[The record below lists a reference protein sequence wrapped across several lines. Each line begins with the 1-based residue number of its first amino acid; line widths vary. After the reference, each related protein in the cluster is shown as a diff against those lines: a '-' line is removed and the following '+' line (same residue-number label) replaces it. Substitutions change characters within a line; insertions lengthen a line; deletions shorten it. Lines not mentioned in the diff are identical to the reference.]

1 MQKLWKEA
9 IFPSNLRSNTYK
21 RPFGQGRLLLLFLL
35 LPYTNLQSEDKYLDF
50 IYVDANTGQS
60 SGGHS
65 ALRFDDMVIH
75 FQYYPDEIFRVVRES
90 YERFSYSYNTYS
102 NRTSKIARVTIS
114 EKDLD
119 KIRTGFEKLALI
131 QFKHIK
137 NLESIRADI
146 QFLREIQKPE
156 KNIKIKTFGYFKK
169 EEGTE
174 LSSLKGE
181 LNSILGKGWLGKLRT
196 QIKKELNSALIE
208 EKFAIFSEAPSVQN
222 GSYPF
227 YKEGISS
234 WFLPKLEKLSA
245 LEILDLGYSIDPET
259 IFLSSGKKLSEEERT
274 KLISL
279 RDSLKLSII
288 ELIKEENSNWGHSVL
303 VNLARFL
310 VLEKSIEEGKLYF
323 LVTFPESV
331 SQITPTTWSKDKK
344 SVETSSDLLL
354 EASKTFREERLK
366 SENLTEEN
374 YLTWEDLE
382 NRDWE
387 LRTGLSRGISIRN
400 TFDRLSPDLSGIF
413 VFSFP
418 TPNLKL
424 ISEYLTRSEKGEE
437 TYYDHLKRFYT
448 FKLIT
453 KNCTSEIFDS
463 LEFIL
468 NEKEYETVLGKKIDP
483 HSSLTFIPFIA
494 YDSITEKWNIKEETM
509 EFSHRKATLEKLYE
523 SNPKWQTYLKESNVF
538 SSSIYRSNPDDHTF
552 VFFTDDVVLLRPIYG
567 IVNLGWGIGN
577 FTVGIFTS
585 PFDKGRRLQNG
596 LQSAFFSLPEL
607 VFFNIR
613 KGTFPGAKPNRLEK
627 KLEPQK

>member
-1 MQKLWKEA
+1 M
-9 IFPSNLRSNTYK
+9 RSSIYK
-21 RPFGQGRLLLLFLL
+21 RLFYKSRFFLLFLL
-35 LPYTNLQSEDKYLDF
+35 FPFTTLHSEDPYLDF

-65 ALRFDDMVIH
+65 ALRFDDTVIH

-90 YERFSYSYNTYS
+90 YDRFSYSYNTYS
-102 NRTSKIARVTIS
+102 NRTSKIARVAIS
-114 EKDLD
+114 ERDLD

-137 NLESIRADI
+137 NLESIRADV
-146 QFLREIQKPE
+146 QFLKEIQKPE
-156 KNIKIKTFGYFKK
+156 KNIKIRTFGYFKK
-169 EEGTE
+169 GEGPKP
-174 LSSLKGE
+174 SSLKEE
-181 LNSILGKGWLGKLRT
+181 LDSILGKGWLGKTRT
-196 QIKKELNSALIE
+196 RIKQELYSAVIE
-208 EKFAIFSEAPSVQN
+208 GKFILFSEAPAVQN
-222 GSYPF
+222 GIYPF
-227 YKEGISS
+227 YKEGVSS
-234 WFLPKLEKLSA
+234 WFLPRLEKLSV
-245 LEILDLGYSIDPET
+245 LEILDAGYSLDPET
-259 IFLSSGKKLSEEERT
+259 IFLSSGVSLSEEEKA

-279 RDSLKLSII
+279 RESLKLSII
-288 ELIKEENSNWGHSVL
+288 ELIQEENSNWGHGIL

-310 VLEKSIEEGKLYF
+310 VLEKSIQEQRPYF

-344 SVETSSDLLL
+344 SVEASSDLLL

-400 TFDRLSPDLSGIF
+400 TFDRLSPDLSGNF

-418 TPNLKL
+418 TPGPEI
-424 ISEYLTRSEKGEE
+424 ISENLRLSKKEE
-437 TYYDHLKRFYT
+437 SIYYENLKRFYT

-468 NEKEYETVLGKKIDP
+468 NEQEYQNVLGNRIDP

-494 YDSITEKWNIKEETM
+494 YDSIKEKWKVKEETL
-509 EFSHRKATLEKLYE
+509 ELSHRKASLEKIYG
-523 SNPKWQTYLKESNVF
+523 SAPKWKSYLKESNVF
-538 SSSIYRSNPDDHTF
+538 SSSIYKPNPDDSSF
-552 VFFTDDVVLLRPIYG
+552 IFFTDDIVLLRPIYG

-577 FTVGIFTS
+577 FATGIFTS
-585 PFDKGRRLQNG
+585 PFDKGKRVTNG

-613 KGTFPGAKPNRLEK
+613 KGTFPGAKPNRSEK

>member
-1 MQKLWKEA
+1 M
-9 IFPSNLRSNTYK
+9 YK
-21 RPFGQGRLLLLFLL
+21 RPFLKGRLFLLFLI
-35 LPYTNLQSEDKYLDF
+35 LPFSTLYPEENYLDF

-65 ALRFDDMVIH
+65 ALRFDDTVIH

-102 NRTSKIARVTIS
+102 NRTSKIARVGIS

-137 NLESIRADI
+137 NLESIRADV
-146 QFLREIQKPE
+146 QFLKEIQKPE
-156 KNIKIKTFGYFKK
+156 KKIRIRTFGYFKK
-169 EEGTE
+169 EEGVKY
-174 LSSLKGE
+174 SSLKEE
-181 LNSILGKGWLGKLRT
+181 LNVALGKGWLGKVRT
-196 QIKKELNSALIE
+196 QIKKELNSALGE
-208 EKFAIFSEAPSVQN
+208 GKFAIFSEAPTVQN
-222 GSYPF
+222 GNYPF

-234 WFLPKLEKLSA
+234 WFLPRLEKLSV
-245 LEILDLGYSIDPET
+245 LEILDLGYSLDPET
-259 IFLSSGKKLSEEERT
+259 IFLSSGKPLSEEEKV

-279 RDSLKLSII
+279 RDSLRLSII
-288 ELIKEENSNWGHSVL
+288 DLIKEENSNWGHSAL
-303 VNLARFL
+303 VNLARFF
-310 VLEKSIEEGKLYF
+310 VLEKSIEEGKLFF
-323 LVTFPESV
+323 LVTFPESA

-344 SVETSSDLLL
+344 NVEASSDLLL

-366 SENLTEEN
+366 SESLTEEN

-418 TPNLKL
+418 TPEPE
-424 ISEYLTRSEKGEE
+424 ITSEYLARSEKEE
-437 TYYDHLKRFYT
+437 ESYYENLKRFYT

-468 NEKEYETVLGKKIDP
+468 NEQEYQNILGKRIDP

-494 YDSITEKWNIKEETM
+494 YDSITEKWNIKEETL
-509 EFSHRKATLEKLYE
+509 ELSHRKAALEKLYG
-523 SNPKWQTYLKESNVF
+523 SNPKWKTYLKESNVF
-538 SSSIYRSNPDDHTF
+538 SSSIYRSNPDDHMF
-552 VFFTDDVVLLRPIYG
+552 VFFTDDVVLLRPVYG

-577 FTVGIFTS
+577 FTLGIFTS
-585 PFDKGRRLQNG
+585 PFDKGKRLQNG

-613 KGTFPGAKPNRLEK
+613 KGTFPGAKPNRSEK
-627 KLEPQK
+627 KIRVSEVDNWNRP

>member
-1 MQKLWKEA
+1 M
-9 IFPSNLRSNTYK
+9 
-21 RPFGQGRLLLLFLL
+21 
-35 LPYTNLQSEDKYLDF
+35 
-50 IYVDANTGQS
+50 DANTGQS

-65 ALRFDDMVIH
+65 ALRFDDTVIH

-102 NRTSKIARVTIS
+102 NRTSKIARIKIS
-114 EKDLD
+114 EEDLD

-137 NLESIRADI
+137 NLGSIRSDV
-146 QFLREIQKPE
+146 QFLKELQTPE
-156 KNIKIKTFGYFKK
+156 KNIKIRTFGYFRK
-169 EEGTE
+169 EEGAKP
-174 LSSLKGE
+174 SSLKEE
-181 LNSILGKGWLGKLRT
+181 LGSILGKGWLGKLRT
-196 QIKKELNSALIE
+196 QIKKELNSALLE
-208 EKFAIFSEAPSVQN
+208 GKFTLFSESPTVQN
-222 GSYPF
+222 GTYPF

-234 WFLPKLEKLSA
+234 WFLPRLEKLSV
-245 LEILDLGYSIDPET
+245 LEILDLGYSLDPET
-259 IFLSSGKKLSEEERT
+259 IFLSSGKSLNEEEKA

-279 RDSLKLSII
+279 KESLKLSII
-288 ELIKEENSNWGHSVL
+288 ELLQEENSTWGHSVL
-303 VNLARFL
+303 VNLARFF
-310 VLEKSIEEGKLYF
+310 VLEKSIQEQRLYF

-344 SVETSSDLLL
+344 VVEASSDLLL
-354 EASKTFREERLK
+354 EASKTFREERLN

-400 TFDRLSPDLSGIF
+400 TFDRLSPDLSGNF

-418 TPNLKL
+418 TPEPEI
-424 ISEYLTRSEKGEE
+424 ISENLLRSEQEE
-437 TYYDHLKRFYT
+437 VKYYENLKRFYT

-468 NEKEYETVLGKKIDP
+468 NEQEYQNVLGKRIDP

-494 YDSITEKWNIKEETM
+494 YDSITEKWKIKEETL
-509 EFSHRKATLEKLYE
+509 ELSHRKAALEKIYE
-523 SNPKWQTYLKESNVF
+523 SNPKWKTYLKESNVF
-538 SSSIYRSNPDDHTF
+538 SSSIYQTNPDDHMF
-552 VFFTDDVVLLRPIYG
+552 VFFTDDVILLRPIYG

-577 FTVGIFTS
+577 FAIGIFTS
-585 PFDKGRRLQNG
+585 PFDKGRRAQNG

-613 KGTFPGAKPNRLEK
+613 KGSFPGAKPLRSERRS
-627 KLEPQK
+627 EP

>member
-1 MQKLWKEA
+1 M
-9 IFPSNLRSNTYK
+9 RSSVYK
-21 RPFGQGRLLLLFLL
+21 RPFPKGRILLLFLF
-35 LPYTNLQSEDKYLDF
+35 LPFATIHSEANYLDF

-65 ALRFDDMVIH
+65 ALRFDDTVIH

-90 YERFSYSYNTYS
+90 YDRFSYSYNTYS
-102 NRTSKIARVTIS
+102 NRTSKIARVAIS

-131 QFKHIK
+131 QFKHLK
-137 NLESIRADI
+137 NLESIRADV
-146 QFLREIQKPE
+146 QFLKELQKPE
-156 KNIKIKTFGYFKK
+156 KNIRLRTFGYFKK
-169 EEGTE
+169 EEGDR
-174 LSSLKGE
+174 SISLKEE
-181 LNSILGKGWLGKLRT
+181 LNSILGKGWLGKFRT
-196 QIKKELNSALIE
+196 QIKKELNSAFNE
-208 EKFAIFSEAPSVQN
+208 GKFTLFSEAPSVQN
-222 GSYPF
+222 GTYPF

-234 WFLPKLEKLSA
+234 WFLPRLEKLSV
-245 LEILDLGYSIDPET
+245 LEILDTGYSLDPEA
-259 IFLSSGKKLSEEERT
+259 IFLSSGKPLNEEERT

-279 RDSLKLSII
+279 RDALKLSII
-288 ELIKEENSNWGHSVL
+288 ELLKEENSNWGHSVL

-310 VLEKSIEEGKLYF
+310 VLEKSIEEGRLYF

-344 SVETSSDLLL
+344 GVQASSDLLL
-354 EASKTFREERLK
+354 EASKTFREERLR
-366 SENLTEEN
+366 SENLNEEN

-400 TFDRLSPDLSGIF
+400 TFDRLSPDLSGNF

-418 TPNLKL
+418 TPGQEL
-424 ISEYLTRSEKGEE
+424 ISEYLTRSEKEEE
-437 TYYDHLKRFYT
+437 TYYDNLKRFYT

-468 NEKEYETVLGKKIDP
+468 NEKEYETVLGKRIDP

-494 YDSITEKWNIKEETM
+494 YDSITEKWKIKEETL
-509 EFSHRKATLEKLYE
+509 ELSHRKAALEKLYG
-523 SNPKWQTYLKESNVF
+523 SNPKWKTYLKESNVF

-577 FTVGIFTS
+577 LALGLFTS
-585 PFDKGRRLQNG
+585 PFDKGKRAGNG

-613 KGTFPGAKPNRLEK
+613 KGTFPNAKPDRSER
-627 KLEPQK
+627 KLESQQ

>member
-1 MQKLWKEA
+1 M
-9 IFPSNLRSNTYK
+9 N
-21 RPFGQGRLLLLFLL
+21 
-35 LPYTNLQSEDKYLDF
+35 
-50 IYVDANTGQS
+50 ANIGQS

-65 ALRFDDMVIH
+65 ALRFDDTVIH

-102 NRTSKIARVTIS
+102 NRTSKIARVAIS

-137 NLESIRADI
+137 NLESIRADV
-146 QFLREIQKPE
+146 QFLKEIISPG
-156 KNIKIKTFGYFKK
+156 KNIHIRTFGYFKK
-169 EEGTE
+169 EEGAD
-174 LSSLKGE
+174 LSSLKEE
-181 LNSILGKGWLGKLRT
+181 LNSSFGKGWLGKLRT
-196 QIKKELNSALIE
+196 QIKKELNSALVE
-208 EKFAIFSEAPSVQN
+208 EKFTVFSEAPAVQN
-222 GSYPF
+222 GTYPF

-234 WFLPKLEKLSA
+234 WFLPRLEKLSV
-245 LEILDLGYSIDPET
+245 LEILDLGYSLNPET
-259 IFLSSGKKLSEEERT
+259 IFLSSGTSLNEEEKG

-279 RDSLKLSII
+279 RDSLKYSIV
-288 ELIKEENSNWGHSVL
+288 ELIKEENSHWGHSVL
-303 VNLARFL
+303 VNLARYL

-323 LVTFPESV
+323 LITFPESAY
-331 SQITPTTWSKDKK
+331 QIAPTTWSKDKK
-344 SVETSSDLLL
+344 NVEASSDLLL
-354 EASKTFREERLK
+354 EASKNFREERIK

-400 TFDRLSPDLSGIF
+400 TFDRLSPDLSGNF

-418 TPNLKL
+418 TPEPEI
-424 ISEYLTRSEKGEE
+424 ISKYLARSEKAESA
-437 TYYDHLKRFYT
+437 YYENLKQFYT

-468 NEKEYETVLGKKIDP
+468 NEQEYQNILGKRIDP

-494 YDSITEKWNIKEETM
+494 YDSITEKWNVKEETL
-509 EFSHRKATLEKLYE
+509 ELSHRKVALEKLYE
-523 SNPKWQTYLKESNVF
+523 SNSKWKTYLKESNVF
-538 SSSIYRSNPDDHTF
+538 SSSIYRSNPDDSSF
-552 VFFTDDVVLLRPIYG
+552 VFFTDDVVLLRPVYG

-577 FTVGIFTS
+577 FTLGIFTS
-585 PFDKGRRLQNG
+585 PFDKGKRVMNG
-596 LQSAFFSLPEL
+596 LNSVFFSLPEL

-613 KGTFPGAKPNRLEK
+613 KGTFPGAKPNRSER
-627 KLEPQK
+627 KLESQK

>member
-1 MQKLWKEA
+1 MCKRSA
-9 IFPSNLRSNTYK
+9 I
-21 RPFGQGRLLLLFLL
+21 GRFLLFFLL
-35 LPYTNLQSEDKYLDF
+35 LPFSIHSQEVYIDF

-65 ALRFDDMVIH
+65 ALRFDDTVIH

-102 NRTSKIARVTIS
+102 NRTSKIARVAIS

-137 NLESIRADI
+137 NLGSIRADV
-146 QFLREIQKPE
+146 QFLKEIIRPE
-156 KNIKIKTFGYFKK
+156 KNIRIRTFGYFKK
-169 EEGTE
+169 EEVAESTFA
-174 LSSLKGE
+174 LKEE
-181 LNSILGKGWLGKLRT
+181 LNSGLGKGWLGKARSR
-196 QIKKELNSALIE
+196 IKNELNSAYSE
-208 EKFAIFSEAPSVQN
+208 GKFAAFTEAPAVQN
-222 GSYPF
+222 GIYPF

-234 WFLPKLEKLSA
+234 WFLPRLEKLSV
-245 LEILDLGYSIDPET
+245 LEILDLGYSLDPET
-259 IFLSSGKKLSEEERT
+259 IFLSSGKPLSEEEKG

-279 RDSLKLSII
+279 RDSLKYSIL

-310 VLEKSIEEGKLYF
+310 VLEKSIKEGKLYF

-331 SQITPTTWSKDKK
+331 SQIRPTTWSKDKK
-344 SVETSSDLLL
+344 GVEASSDLLL
-354 EASKTFREERLK
+354 EASKTFREERVK

-400 TFDRLSPDLSGIF
+400 TFDRLSPDLSGNF

-418 TPNLKL
+418 APEAEL
-424 ISEYLTRSEKGEE
+424 ISEYLNRSEKEEE
-437 TYYDHLKRFYT
+437 TYYENLKRFYT

-468 NEKEYETVLGKKIDP
+468 NEKEYETVLGKRIDP

-494 YDSITEKWNIKEETM
+494 YDSITEKWKVKEETM
-509 EFSHRKATLEKLYE
+509 ELSHRKVALEQLYE
-523 SNPKWQTYLKESNVF
+523 SNPKWKTYLKESNVF
-538 SSSIYRSNPDDHTF
+538 SSSIYRTNPDDPSF
-552 VFFTDDVVLLRPIYG
+552 VFFTDDVILLRPIYG

-577 FTVGIFTS
+577 FTLGIFTS
-585 PFDKGRRLQNG
+585 PFDKGKRAQNG
-596 LQSAFFSLPEL
+596 LNSVFFSLPEL

-613 KGTFPGAKPNRLEK
+613 KGTFPNAKPDRSEK
-627 KLEPQK
+627 KLESQK

>member
-1 MQKLWKEA
+1 M
-9 IFPSNLRSNTYK
+9 
-21 RPFGQGRLLLLFLL
+21 
-35 LPYTNLQSEDKYLDF
+35 
-50 IYVDANTGQS
+50 DANTGQS

-65 ALRFDDMVIH
+65 ALRFDDTVIH

-137 NLESIRADI
+137 NLESIRSDV
-146 QFLREIQKPE
+146 QFLKEILRPE
-156 KNIKIKTFGYFKK
+156 KNIKIRTFGYFKK
-169 EEGTE
+169 EEGTG
-174 LSSLKGE
+174 LLSLKEE
-181 LNSILGKGWLGKLRT
+181 LNSALGKGWIGKVRT
-196 QIKKELNSALIE
+196 QIKKELNSAYTE
-208 EKFAIFSEAPSVQN
+208 GKFAIFSEAPAVQN

-234 WFLPKLEKLSA
+234 WFLPRLEKLSV
-245 LEILDLGYSIDPET
+245 LEILDLGYSLDPET
-259 IFLSSGKKLSEEERT
+259 IFISSGASLSEEEKV

-279 RDSLKLSII
+279 RDSLKSSII
-288 ELIKEENSNWGHSVL
+288 ELIKEQNSNWGHSIL

-323 LVTFPESV
+323 LVTFPESI
-331 SQITPTTWSKDKK
+331 SQISPTTWSKDKK
-344 SVETSSDLLL
+344 GVEASSDLLL
-354 EASKTFREERLK
+354 EASKTFREERIR

-374 YLTWEDLE
+374 YLIWEDLE

-400 TFDRLSPDLSGIF
+400 TFDRLSPDLSGNF

-418 TPNLKL
+418 SPESEI
-424 ISEYLTRSEKGEE
+424 ISEYLTRSEKEE
-437 TYYDHLKRFYT
+437 FTYYENLKRFYT

-463 LEFIL
+463 LEVIL
-468 NEKEYETVLGKKIDP
+468 NEKEYETILGKRIDP

-494 YDSITEKWNIKEETM
+494 YDSIAEKWNVKEETI
-509 EFSHRKATLEKLYE
+509 ELSHRKLALEKLYE
-523 SNPKWQTYLKESNVF
+523 SNSKWKTYLKESNVF
-538 SSSIYRSNPDDHTF
+538 SSSIYRTNPDDATF
-552 VFFTDDVVLLRPIYG
+552 VFFTDDVVLLRPVYG

-577 FTVGIFTS
+577 FALGIFTS
-585 PFDKGRRLQNG
+585 PFDKGKRITNG
-596 LQSAFFSLPEL
+596 MNSVFFSLPEV

-613 KGTFPGAKPNRLEK
+613 KGTFPNAKPNRSER
-627 KLEPQK
+627 KLESQK

>member
-1 MQKLWKEA
+1 M
-9 IFPSNLRSNTYK
+9 FK
-21 RPFGQGRLLLLFLL
+21 RPFEKGRLYLLLLI
-35 LPYTNLQSEDKYLDF
+35 LPFTTVQSQETYLDF

-65 ALRFDDMVIH
+65 ALRFEDTVIH

-102 NRTSKIARVTIS
+102 NRTSKIARVGIS
-114 EKDLD
+114 ENDLD

-131 QFKHIK
+131 QFKHLK
-137 NLESIRADI
+137 NLESIRADV
-146 QFLREIQKPE
+146 QFLKELQSPE
-156 KNIKIKTFGYFKK
+156 KNIGIKTFGYFKK
-169 EEGTE
+169 EEGTKI
-174 LSSLKGE
+174 SSLKE
-181 LNSILGKGWLGKLRT
+181 KLNSALGKGWLGKIRT
-196 QIKKELNSALIE
+196 QIKKELNSAFTDG
-208 EKFAIFSEAPSVQN
+208 KFKLFSEAPSVQN
-222 GSYPF
+222 GNYPF

-234 WFLPKLEKLSA
+234 WFLPRLEKLSV
-245 LEILDLGYSIDPET
+245 LEILDLKYSLDPEA
-259 IFLSSGKKLSEEERT
+259 IFLSSGNSLNEEERI
-274 KLISL
+274 KIVSL
-279 RDSLKLSII
+279 RDSLEFSII

-303 VNLARFL
+303 VNLARYL
-310 VLEKSIEEGKLYF
+310 VLEKSLEDGKLYF

-331 SQITPTTWSKDKK
+331 SQITPTTWSKDKRG
-344 SVETSSDLLL
+344 VQASSELLL

-366 SENLTEEN
+366 SESLTEEN

-400 TFDRLSPDLSGIF
+400 TFDRLSPDLSGSF

-418 TPNLKL
+418 TPESQL
-424 ISEYLTRSEKGEE
+424 ISEYLHRSEKEE
-437 TYYDHLKRFYT
+437 EAYYENLKRFYT

-468 NEKEYETVLGKKIDP
+468 NEKDYEKVLGKRIDP

-494 YDSITEKWNIKEETM
+494 YDSITEKWNVKEETL
-509 EFSHRKATLEKLYE
+509 ELSHRKAALEKLYG
-523 SNPKWQTYLKESNVF
+523 SNPKWKTYLKESNVF
-538 SSSIYRSNPDDHTF
+538 SSEIYQPNLDDHMF
-552 VFFTDDVVLLRPIYG
+552 VFFTDDTILLRPIYG

-577 FTVGIFTS
+577 FALGIFTS
-585 PFDKGRRLQNG
+585 PFDKGKRAKDG

-613 KGTFPGAKPNRLEK
+613 KGTFPNAKPDRSER

>member
-1 MQKLWKEA
+1 M
-9 IFPSNLRSNTYK
+9 RSNIYK
-21 RPFGQGRLLLLFLL
+21 RPFKQGCLYLLFLL
-35 LPYTNLQSEDKYLDF
+35 LPFSNLRSENNYLDF

-65 ALRFDDMVIH
+65 ALRFDDTVIH

-102 NRTSKIARVTIS
+102 NRTSKIARVEIS

-131 QFKHIK
+131 QFKHLK
-137 NLESIRADI
+137 NLESIRADV
-146 QFLREIQKPE
+146 QFLKEIQKPE
-156 KNIKIKTFGYFKK
+156 KNIKIRTFGYFKK
-169 EEGTE
+169 EEGTK
-174 LSSLKGE
+174 LFSLKEE
-181 LNSILGKGWLGKLRT
+181 LNSILGKGWLGKIRT
-196 QIKKELNSALIE
+196 QIKKELNSAYTE
-208 EKFAIFSEAPSVQN
+208 EKFATFSEAPAVQN
-222 GSYPF
+222 GTYPF

-234 WFLPKLEKLSA
+234 WFLPRLEKLSV
-245 LEILDLGYSIDPET
+245 LEILDLGYSLDPET
-259 IFLSSGKKLSEEERT
+259 IFLSSGTSLSEEEKT
-274 KLISL
+274 KLILL

-310 VLEKSIEEGKLYF
+310 VLEKSIEEGKLFF

-344 SVETSSDLLL
+344 SVEASSDLLL
-354 EASKTFREERLK
+354 EASKTFREKRIK

-374 YLTWEDLE
+374 YLIWEDLE

-400 TFDRLSPDLSGIF
+400 TFDRLSPDLSGNS

-418 TPNLKL
+418 TPESEI
-424 ISEYLTRSEKGEE
+424 ISEYLTRSEKEEE
-437 TYYDHLKRFYT
+437 TYYDNLKRFYT

-468 NEKEYETVLGKKIDP
+468 NEKEYGIVLGKRIDP

-494 YDSITEKWNIKEETM
+494 YDSITEKWNVKEETI
-509 EFSHRKATLEKLYE
+509 ELSHRKVALKKLYE
-523 SNPKWQTYLKESNVF
+523 SNPKLRTYLKESNVF
-538 SSSIYRSNPDDHTF
+538 SSSIYRSNPDDHMF
-552 VFFTDDVVLLRPIYG
+552 VFFTDDIVLLRPIYG

-607 VFFNIR
+607 LFFNIR
-613 KGTFPGAKPNRLEK
+613 KGTFPGAKPNVSET

>member
-1 MQKLWKEA
+1 M
-9 IFPSNLRSNTYK
+9 
-21 RPFGQGRLLLLFLL
+21 
-35 LPYTNLQSEDKYLDF
+35 DF

-65 ALRFDDMVIH
+65 ALRFDDTVIH

-102 NRTSKIARVTIS
+102 NRTSKIARVGIS

-131 QFKHIK
+131 QFKHLK
-137 NLESIRADI
+137 NLESIRSDV
-146 QFLREIQKPE
+146 QFLKELQRPE
-156 KNIKIKTFGYFKK
+156 KNIRIRTFGYFRK
-169 EEGTE
+169 EGEAR
-174 LSSLKGE
+174 SISYLKEE
-181 LNSILGKGWLGKLRT
+181 LNSALGKGWLGKVRT
-196 QIKKELNSALIE
+196 QIKKDLNSAFAE
-208 EKFAIFSEAPSVQN
+208 GKFTLFSEAPSVQN
-222 GSYPF
+222 GIYPF

-234 WFLPKLEKLSA
+234 WFLPRLEKLSV
-245 LEILDLGYSIDPET
+245 LEILDSGYSLDPET
-259 IFLSSGKKLSEEERT
+259 IFLSSGKPLNEEERS

-279 RDSLKLSII
+279 RDSIKLSIA

-310 VLEKSIEEGKLYF
+310 VLEKSIEEGRPYF

-344 SVETSSDLLL
+344 GVEASSTLLL
-354 EASKTFREERLK
+354 EASKTYREERVR
-366 SENLTEEN
+366 SENLNEEN

-400 TFDRLSPDLSGIF
+400 TFDRLSPDLSGNF

-418 TPNLKL
+418 TPEKEL
-424 ISEYLTRSEKGEE
+424 ILEFLNRSKKEEE
-437 TYYDHLKRFYT
+437 TYYENLKRFYT

-468 NEKEYETVLGKKIDP
+468 NEKEYQNVLGKRIDP

-494 YDSITEKWNIKEETM
+494 YDSITEKWKIKEETL
-509 EFSHRKATLEKLYE
+509 ELSHRKSALEKLYG
-523 SNPKWQTYLKESNVF
+523 SSPKWKTYLKESNVF
-538 SSSIYRSNPDDHTF
+538 SSSIYRPNPDDQMF
-552 VFFTDDVVLLRPIYG
+552 VFFTDDTVLLRPVYG

-577 FTVGIFTS
+577 FALGIFTS
-585 PFDKGRRLQNG
+585 PFDKGKRAKDG

-613 KGTFPGAKPNRLEK
+613 KGTFPNAKPERSER
-627 KLEPQK
+627 KLEP

>member
-1 MQKLWKEA
+1 M
-9 IFPSNLRSNTYK
+9 N
-21 RPFGQGRLLLLFLL
+21 
-35 LPYTNLQSEDKYLDF
+35 
-50 IYVDANTGQS
+50 ANIGQS

-65 ALRFDDMVIH
+65 ALRFDDTVIH

-102 NRTSKIARVTIS
+102 NRTSKIARVAIS

-137 NLESIRADI
+137 NLESIRADV
-146 QFLREIQKPE
+146 QFLKEIISPG
-156 KNIKIKTFGYFKK
+156 KNIHIRTFGYFKK
-169 EEGTE
+169 EEGAN
-174 LSSLKGE
+174 LSSLKEE
-181 LNSILGKGWLGKLRT
+181 LNSSFGKGWLGKLRT
-196 QIKKELNSALIE
+196 QIKKELNSALVE
-208 EKFAIFSEAPSVQN
+208 EKFTVFSEAPAVQN
-222 GSYPF
+222 GTYPF

-234 WFLPKLEKLSA
+234 WFLPRLEKLSV
-245 LEILDLGYSIDPET
+245 LEILDLGYSLNPET
-259 IFLSSGKKLSEEERT
+259 IFLSSGTSLNEEEKG

-279 RDSLKLSII
+279 RDSLKYSIV
-288 ELIKEENSNWGHSVL
+288 ELIKEENSHWGHSVL
-303 VNLARFL
+303 VNLARYL

-323 LVTFPESV
+323 LITFPESAY
-331 SQITPTTWSKDKK
+331 QIAPTTWSKDKK
-344 SVETSSDLLL
+344 NVEASSDLLL
-354 EASKTFREERLK
+354 EASKNFREERIK

-400 TFDRLSPDLSGIF
+400 TFDRLSPDLSGNF

-418 TPNLKL
+418 TPEPEI
-424 ISEYLTRSEKGEE
+424 ISKYLARSEKAESA
-437 TYYDHLKRFYT
+437 YYDNLKQFYT

-468 NEKEYETVLGKKIDP
+468 NEQEYQKVLGKRIDP

-494 YDSITEKWNIKEETM
+494 YDSITEKWNVKEETL
-509 EFSHRKATLEKLYE
+509 ELSHRKVALEKLYE
-523 SNPKWQTYLKESNVF
+523 SNSKWKTYLKESNVF
-538 SSSIYRSNPDDHTF
+538 SSSIYRSNPDDSSF
-552 VFFTDDVVLLRPIYG
+552 VFFTDDVVLLRPVYG

-577 FTVGIFTS
+577 FTLGIFTS
-585 PFDKGRRLQNG
+585 PFDKGKRVMNG
-596 LQSAFFSLPEL
+596 LNSVFFSLPEL

-613 KGTFPGAKPNRLEK
+613 KGTFPGAKPNRSER
-627 KLEPQK
+627 KLESQK

>member
-1 MQKLWKEA
+1 M
-9 IFPSNLRSNTYK
+9 RSSARK
-21 RPFGQGRLLLLFLL
+21 RSAVGRFFLLFLL
-35 LPYTNLQSEDKYLDF
+35 FPFYSLSSENSYIDF
-50 IYVDANTGQS
+50 IYVNANIGQS

-65 ALRFDDMVIH
+65 ALRFDDTVIH

-102 NRTSKIARVTIS
+102 NRTSKIARVAIS

-137 NLESIRADI
+137 NLESIRADV
-146 QFLREIQKPE
+146 QFLKEIISPG
-156 KNIKIKTFGYFKK
+156 KNIHIRTFGYFKK
-169 EEGTE
+169 EEGAD
-174 LSSLKGE
+174 LSSLKEE
-181 LNSILGKGWLGKLRT
+181 LNSSFGKGWLGKLRT
-196 QIKKELNSALIE
+196 QIKKELNSALVE
-208 EKFAIFSEAPSVQN
+208 EKFTVFSEAPAVQN
-222 GSYPF
+222 GTYPF

-234 WFLPKLEKLSA
+234 WFLPRLEKLSV
-245 LEILDLGYSIDPET
+245 LEILDLGYSLNPET
-259 IFLSSGKKLSEEERT
+259 IFLSSGTSLNEEEKG

-279 RDSLKLSII
+279 RDSLKYSIV
-288 ELIKEENSNWGHSVL
+288 ELIKEENSHWGHSVL
-303 VNLARFL
+303 VNLARYL

-323 LVTFPESV
+323 LITFPESAY
-331 SQITPTTWSKDKK
+331 QIAPTTWSKDKK
-344 SVETSSDLLL
+344 NVEASSDLLL
-354 EASKTFREERLK
+354 EASKNFREERIK

-400 TFDRLSPDLSGIF
+400 TFDRLSPDLSGNF

-418 TPNLKL
+418 TPEPEI
-424 ISEYLTRSEKGEE
+424 ISKYLARSEKAESA
-437 TYYDHLKRFYT
+437 YYENLKQFYT

-468 NEKEYETVLGKKIDP
+468 NEQEYQNILGKRIDP

-494 YDSITEKWNIKEETM
+494 YDSITEKWNVKEETL
-509 EFSHRKATLEKLYE
+509 ELSHRKVALEKLYE
-523 SNPKWQTYLKESNVF
+523 SNSKWKTYLKESNVF
-538 SSSIYRSNPDDHTF
+538 SSSIYRSNPDDSSF
-552 VFFTDDVVLLRPIYG
+552 VFFTDDVVLLRPVYG

-577 FTVGIFTS
+577 FTLGIFTS
-585 PFDKGRRLQNG
+585 PFDKGKRVMNG
-596 LQSAFFSLPEL
+596 LNSVFFSLPEL

-613 KGTFPGAKPNRLEK
+613 KGTFPGAKPNRSER
-627 KLEPQK
+627 KLESQK

>member
-1 MQKLWKEA
+1 M
-9 IFPSNLRSNTYK
+9 RSSVCK
-21 RPFGQGRLLLLFLL
+21 RLFSKGRLLLLFLIFPFSTL
-35 LPYTNLQSEDKYLDF
+35 HSKDSFLDF

-65 ALRFDDMVIH
+65 ALRFDDTVIH

-102 NRTSKIARVTIS
+102 NRTSKIARIKIS
-114 EKDLD
+114 EEDLD

-137 NLESIRADI
+137 NLGSIRSDV
-146 QFLREIQKPE
+146 QFLKELQTPE
-156 KNIKIKTFGYFKK
+156 KNIKIRTFGYFRK
-169 EEGTE
+169 EEGAKP
-174 LSSLKGE
+174 SSLKEE
-181 LNSILGKGWLGKLRT
+181 LGSILGKGWLGKLRT
-196 QIKKELNSALIE
+196 QIKKELNSALLE
-208 EKFAIFSEAPSVQN
+208 GKFTLFSESPTVQN
-222 GSYPF
+222 GTYPF

-234 WFLPKLEKLSA
+234 WFLPRLEKLSV
-245 LEILDLGYSIDPET
+245 LEILDLGYSLDPET
-259 IFLSSGKKLSEEERT
+259 IFLSSGKSLNEEEKA

-279 RDSLKLSII
+279 KESLKLSII
-288 ELIKEENSNWGHSVL
+288 ELLQEENSTWGHSVL
-303 VNLARFL
+303 VNLARFF
-310 VLEKSIEEGKLYF
+310 VLEKSIQEQRLYF

-344 SVETSSDLLL
+344 VVEASSDLLL
-354 EASKTFREERLK
+354 EASKTFREERLN

-400 TFDRLSPDLSGIF
+400 TFDRLSPDLSGNF

-418 TPNLKL
+418 TPEPEI
-424 ISEYLTRSEKGEE
+424 ISENLLRSEQEE
-437 TYYDHLKRFYT
+437 VKYYENLKRFYT

-468 NEKEYETVLGKKIDP
+468 NEQEYQNVLGKRIDP

-494 YDSITEKWNIKEETM
+494 YDSITEKWKIKEETL
-509 EFSHRKATLEKLYE
+509 ELSHRKAALEKIYE
-523 SNPKWQTYLKESNVF
+523 SNPKWKTYLKESNVF
-538 SSSIYRSNPDDHTF
+538 SSSIYQTNPDDHMF
-552 VFFTDDVVLLRPIYG
+552 VFFTDDVILLRPIYG

-577 FTVGIFTS
+577 FAIGIFTS
-585 PFDKGRRLQNG
+585 PFDKGRRAQNG

-613 KGTFPGAKPNRLEK
+613 KGSFPGAKPLRSERRS
-627 KLEPQK
+627 EP

>member
-1 MQKLWKEA
+1 M
-9 IFPSNLRSNTYK
+9 
-21 RPFGQGRLLLLFLL
+21 
-35 LPYTNLQSEDKYLDF
+35 
-50 IYVDANTGQS
+50 DANTGQS

-65 ALRFDDMVIH
+65 ALRFDDTVIH

-102 NRTSKIARVTIS
+102 NRTSKIARIAIS

-137 NLESIRADI
+137 NLESIRADV
-146 QFLREIQKPE
+146 QFLKELQNPE
-156 KNIKIKTFGYFKK
+156 KNIRIRTFGYFKK
-169 EEGTE
+169 EEGAG
-174 LSSLKGE
+174 SSSALREE
-181 LNSILGKGWLGKLRT
+181 LNLNLGKGWLGKLRT
-196 QIKKELNSALIE
+196 QIKRELNASLDE
-208 EKFAIFSEAPSVQN
+208 EKFTLYSEAPTVQN
-222 GSYPF
+222 GIYPF

-234 WFLPKLEKLSA
+234 WFLPRLEKLSV
-245 LEILDLGYSIDPET
+245 LEILDLGYSLDPET
-259 IFLSSGKKLSEEERT
+259 IFLTSGKPLSEEEKT

-279 RDSLKLSII
+279 RDPLKLSII
-288 ELIKEENSNWGHSVL
+288 DLIKDQNSNWGHSVL

-310 VLEKSIEEGKLYF
+310 VLDKSIEEGKLFF

-344 SVETSSDLLL
+344 TVEASSDLLL
-354 EASKTFREERLK
+354 EASKTFREERLR

-400 TFDRLSPDLSGIF
+400 TFDRLSPDLSGNF

-418 TPNLKL
+418 TPEPEKILT
-424 ISEYLTRSEKGEE
+424 YLHRSEKKEE
-437 TYYDHLKRFYT
+437 IYYENLKRFYT

-463 LEFIL
+463 IEMIL
-468 NEKEYETVLGKKIDP
+468 NEKEYENVLGKRIDP

-494 YDSITEKWNIKEETM
+494 YDSISEKWKLKEETL
-509 EFSHRKATLEKLYE
+509 ELSHRKSVLEKLYE
-523 SNPKWQTYLKESNVF
+523 SNPKWKTYLKESNVF
-538 SSSIYRSNPDDHTF
+538 SSSIYKSNPDDHTF
-552 VFFTDDVVLLRPIYG
+552 VFFTDDVFLLRPIYG
-567 IVNLGWGIGN
+567 LVNLGWGIGN
-577 FTVGIFTS
+577 LAVGIFTS
-585 PFDKGRRLQNG
+585 PFDKGKRLQNG
-596 LQSAFFSLPEL
+596 MQSAFFSLPEL

-613 KGTFPGAKPNRLEK
+613 KGTFPGAKPDRSEK

>member
-1 MQKLWKEA
+1 MY
-9 IFPSNLRSNTYK
+9 R
-21 RPFGQGRLLLLFLL
+21 RPFLKGRILLLFLL
-35 LPYTNLQSEDKYLDF
+35 FPLTTLHSQDNYLDF

-65 ALRFDDMVIH
+65 ALRFDDTVIH

-102 NRTSKIARVTIS
+102 NRTSKIARIGIT

-119 KIRTGFEKLALI
+119 KVRTGFEKLALI
-131 QFKHIK
+131 QFKHLK
-137 NLESIRADI
+137 NLESIRADV
-146 QFLREIQKPE
+146 QFLKELQRPE
-156 KNIKIKTFGYFKK
+156 KKIRIRTFGYFKK
-169 EEGTE
+169 EEVAGST
-174 LSSLKGE
+174 SSLREE
-181 LNSILGKGWLGKLRT
+181 LNSSFGKGWLGKART
-196 QIKKELNSALIE
+196 QIKKELNSAFIE
-208 EKFAIFSEAPSVQN
+208 GKFTIFSTAPTVQN
-222 GSYPF
+222 GTYPF
-227 YKEGISS
+227 YKEGLSS
-234 WFLPKLEKLSA
+234 WFLPRLEKLSV

-259 IFLSSGKKLSEEERT
+259 IFLSSGKPFNEEERS

-279 RDSLKLSII
+279 RDSIKLSII
-288 ELIKEENSNWGHSVL
+288 ELIKNENSNWGHSVL
-303 VNLARFL
+303 INLARFL

-344 SVETSSDLLL
+344 GVEASSNLLL
-354 EASKTFREERLK
+354 EASKTFREERLR

-400 TFDRLSPDLSGIF
+400 TFDRLSPDLSGNF

-418 TPNLKL
+418 TPEAHQ
-424 ISEYLTRSEKGEE
+424 IYEYLTRSEKEEE
-437 TYYDHLKRFYT
+437 TYYENLKRFYT

-463 LEFIL
+463 IEFIL
-468 NEKEYETVLGKKIDP
+468 NEKEYENILGKKIDP
-483 HSSLTFIPFIA
+483 HSSLNFIPFIA
-494 YDSITEKWNIKEETM
+494 YDSITEKWKIKGETL
-509 EFSHRKATLEKLYE
+509 ELSHRKSALEKLYG
-523 SNPKWQTYLKESNVF
+523 SDPKWKTYLKESNVF
-538 SSSIYRSNPDDHTF
+538 SSSIYRPNPDDSSF
-552 VFFTDDVVLLRPIYG
+552 VFFTDDVVLLRPVYG
-567 IVNLGWGIGN
+567 IVNLGWGIGT
-577 FTVGIFTS
+577 FAVGIFTC
-585 PFDKGRRLQNG
+585 PFDKGKRAKDG

-613 KGTFPGAKPNRLEK
+613 KGTFPGAKPNRSER
-627 KLEPQK
+627 KLEP

>member
-1 MQKLWKEA
+1 M
-9 IFPSNLRSNTYK
+9 RSSVYK
-21 RPFGQGRLLLLFLL
+21 RPFLKGRLLLLLFLF
-35 LPYTNLQSEDKYLDF
+35 LPYSTIYSQETYLDF
-50 IYVDANTGQS
+50 IYVDANIGQS

-65 ALRFDDMVIH
+65 ALRFDDTVIH

-102 NRTSKIARVTIS
+102 NRTSKIARVGIS

-131 QFKHIK
+131 QFKHLK
-137 NLESIRADI
+137 NLESIRADV
-146 QFLREIQKPE
+146 QFLKELQQPE
-156 KNIKIKTFGYFKK
+156 KNIRIRTFGYFKK
-169 EEGTE
+169 EEGSKSTV
-174 LSSLKGE
+174 SLREE
-181 LNSILGKGWLGKLRT
+181 LNSTLGKGWLGKLRT
-196 QIKKELNSALIE
+196 QIKAELNSAFSGG
-208 EKFAIFSEAPSVQN
+208 KFAIFSEAPPVQN
-222 GSYPF
+222 GIYPF

-234 WFLPKLEKLSA
+234 WFLPRLEKLSV
-245 LEILDLGYSIDPET
+245 LEILDSGYSLDSET
-259 IFLSSGKKLSEEERT
+259 IFLSSGKFLNEEERS

-279 RDSLKLSII
+279 RDSIKLSII

-303 VNLARFL
+303 VNLARYL
-310 VLEKSIEEGKLYF
+310 VLEKSIEEGRLYF

-344 SVETSSDLLL
+344 GVEASSTLLL

-366 SENLTEEN
+366 TENLNEEN
-374 YLTWEDLE
+374 YLIWEDLE

-400 TFDRLSPDLSGIF
+400 TFDKLSPDLSGNF

-418 TPNLKL
+418 TPEQEF
-424 ISEYLTRSEKGEE
+424 ISKRLLLSEKEEE
-437 TYYDHLKRFYT
+437 TYYENLKHFYT

-468 NEKEYETVLGKKIDP
+468 NQKEYETVLGKRIDP

-494 YDSITEKWNIKEETM
+494 YDSITEKWNIKEETL
-509 EFSHRKATLEKLYE
+509 ELSHRKFALEKLYK
-523 SNPKWQTYLKESNVF
+523 SNPKWKTYLKESNVF
-538 SSSIYRSNPDDHTF
+538 SSSIYQPNPDDSSF
-552 VFFTDDVVLLRPIYG
+552 VFFTDDTILLRPVYG

-577 FTVGIFTS
+577 FTLGIFTS
-585 PFDKGRRLQNG
+585 PFDKGKRAKDG
-596 LQSAFFSLPEL
+596 LQSALFSLPEL
-607 VFFNIR
+607 LFFNIR
-613 KGTFPGAKPNRLEK
+613 KGTFPNAKPEHPKEN
-627 KLEPQK
+627 